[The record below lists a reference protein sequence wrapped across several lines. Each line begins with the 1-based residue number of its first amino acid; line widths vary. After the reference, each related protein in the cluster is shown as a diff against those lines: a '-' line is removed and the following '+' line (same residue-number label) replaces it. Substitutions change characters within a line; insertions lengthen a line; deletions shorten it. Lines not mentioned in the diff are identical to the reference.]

1 MTEPDLPDSAR
12 RLFDAARRERPRADL
27 EERIRASLAR
37 PARPSPLSVV
47 ALPFIV
53 IASAAAGAF
62 LLFKGNTFSGTQVSL
77 HADQVATSSKTEP
90 RLSELE
96 RHGRETPSVS
106 GATSSRAPAE
116 VPPDAPVSSSPTIT
130 KKPKPE
136 PFTLQR
142 ELEVL
147 GQARAALEANDP
159 DAALLLLERLAAAS
173 KAAGVPG
180 QLHAEARVM
189 RLEALSRAGQ
199 DERASSEA
207 SDFVRKYP
215 TSPLVDSARRLI
227 RGTASEA
234 PPTTSQP

>member
-37 PARPSPLSVV
+37 PARPPPLYVV
-47 ALPFIV
+47 ALPFVV

-62 LLFKGNTFSGTQVSL
+62 LLFKGNSFTGRHVAL
-77 HADQVATSSKTEP
+77 HADQVATSSEADP
-90 RLSELE
+90 RLFELE
-96 RHGRETPSVS
+96 QHGRETPSVS

-116 VPPDAPVSSSPTIT
+116 SSSDAPVSSSATIT

-142 ELEVL
+142 ELELL
-147 GQARAALEANDP
+147 GQARAALEAHDP

-180 QLHAEARVM
+180 QLQAEARVL

-199 DERASSEA
+199 DERASAEA
-207 SDFVRKYP
+207 SDFVRRYP

-227 RGTASEA
+227 RGTPSEA
-234 PPTTSQP
+234 PQATSQP